1 MTPFVVDASV
11 AVKWYVPEIQ
21 ASEALRLLQ
30 DARNGD
36 AELHAPDALY
46 LEAAS
51 VFWKKYRR
59 HELQRSEARDALASI
74 VSSGIAMHGTE
85 ALLPSAFTIAMDAG
99 TSIYDSLYL
108 ALAAALDCLFVTADR
123 KLLVRVS
130 GTNWSALV
138 RWVGE
143 V

>member
-1 MTPFVVDASV
+1 M
-11 AVKWYVPEIQ
+11 AVKWYVPEIH
-21 ASEALRLLQ
+21 AREALRLLQ

-59 HELQRSEARDALASI
+59 RELNRSEAHYALASMF
-74 VSSGIAMHGTE
+74 SSGIAMHGAE
-85 ALLPSAFTIAMDAG
+85 ALLPSAFAIAMDAG

-108 ALAAALDCLFVTADR
+108 ALAATLDCPFVTADR

-130 GTNWSALV
+130 GSSWGAIA